1 MCNYQDYAKN
11 GLCMTN
17 HVFNEIGYSLK
28 KIRERKIRKKETK
41 RCMRRL
47 EKDFETVT
55 KSAWCVKN
63 SLT

>member
-1 MCNYQDYAKN
+1 
-11 GLCMTN
+11 MTN